1 MNIIFGIQSTTLSE
15 GECALFSKA
24 KPRGIIL
31 FQRNCVSSG
40 QIKALVAQI
49 HNICGKDTPI
59 LIDQEGGRVSR
70 LKSPAFKE
78 FPAPKTFQTPKAA
91 YDNAVLMAEQLL
103 ELGITVN
110 CTPLADLCFP
120 ITHAV
125 IGDRSFGQDPKYV
138 GEMAKAVIQGHLDTG
153 ITPIIKHLPGHGR
166 ALCDSH
172 ESLPIVKTPQDEL
185 KQTDFKAFSIAL
197 DGLDHTKIWGMT
209 AHIVYEDIDPTQ
221 CATQSNRVI
230 EQCIR
235 QDIGFKGLLISDC
248 VTMKALTGTYA
259 DRIQK
264 SLKAGCDFAL
274 HCSGN
279 LDEMTEIFSAL

>member
-1 MNIIFGIQSTTLSE
+1 MNIIFGIQSTTLST

-24 KPRGIIL
+24 QPHGIIL
-31 FQRNCVSSG
+31 FQRNCESVH
-40 QIKALVAQI
+40 QIKALIADI
-49 HNICGKDTPI
+49 HSVCGKDTPI

-70 LKSPAFKE
+70 LKAPVFKE
-78 FPAPKTFQTPKAA
+78 FPAPNTFESPKAV
-91 YDNAVLMAEQLL
+91 YDNAVMMAEQLL

-120 ITHAV
+120 LTHAV
-125 IGDRSFGQDPKYV
+125 IGDRSFGQDPKFV
-138 GEMAKAVIQGHLDTG
+138 GTMAKAVIQGHLDRG
-153 ITPIIKHLPGHGR
+153 ITPVIKHLPGHGR

-172 ESLPIVKTPQDEL
+172 ESLPIVKTPLTDL

-197 DGLDHTKIWGMT
+197 EGLDHSKIWGMT
-209 AHIVYEDIDPTQ
+209 AHIVYEDIDPTH

-230 EQCIR
+230 EESIR
-235 QDIGFKGLLISDC
+235 RDIGFKGPLISDC

-259 DRIQK
+259 ERVQK

-279 LDEMTEIFSAL
+279 LDEMTEIYLS